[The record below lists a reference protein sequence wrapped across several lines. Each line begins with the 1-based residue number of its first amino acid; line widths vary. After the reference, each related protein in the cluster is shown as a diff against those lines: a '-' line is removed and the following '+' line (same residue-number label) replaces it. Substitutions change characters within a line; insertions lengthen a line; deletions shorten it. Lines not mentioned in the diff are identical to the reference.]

1 MSQSSSANADASLK
15 QLHLNSSIWGSSYWK
30 VLYCIALTYPDI
42 PDDNTKN
49 RTKLFL
55 QNMCLPC
62 EVCQNDYITNTLIQ
76 YPVTDDVVSNRMNLL
91 TWIKNIKNLEREKN
105 NQTPPFVESDIY
117 NFFEFF
123 DNITARNSEYFCC
136 ENVN

>member
-1 MSQSSSANADASLK
+1 MDNRLN
-15 QLHLNSSIWGSSYWK
+15 LNSSVWGSSYWK
-30 VLYCIALTYPDI
+30 VLYCIALSYPDEPNENSKI
-42 PDDNTKN
+42 

-76 YPVTDDVVSNRMNLL
+76 YPVTDDIVSSRMNLL

-105 NQTPPFVESDIY
+105 QKNPPFVESDIY
-117 NFFEFF
+117 NFFEIYNNKTVR
-123 DNITARNSEYFCC
+123 DGEYFCC
-136 ENVN
+136 EK